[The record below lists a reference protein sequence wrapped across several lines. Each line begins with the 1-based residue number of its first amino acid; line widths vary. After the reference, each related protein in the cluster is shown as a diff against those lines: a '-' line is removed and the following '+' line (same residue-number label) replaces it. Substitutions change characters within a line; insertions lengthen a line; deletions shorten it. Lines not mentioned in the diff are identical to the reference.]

1 MNVKRSISYYKFL
14 LINPVC
20 FTFFVVG
27 FLSGCKGDSLP
38 AGVERVVCQPTNLKS
53 LTEKI
58 AEIEVVRLQEADS
71 LLLDDHVR
79 LVQRDSSLYLIDR
92 FGEEEKGI
100 YRFSLDGRFQGKIG
114 TKGNAPEEY
123 PDLSEVAV
131 DEMTDE
137 VTVFSEPY
145 LTLTR
150 YSKEGIFKSKKS
162 VDIPMAGVW
171 KFPFCYW
178 VVSGFGKHPEPPYLL
193 RLDTALHVTD
203 TVFLP
208 ANPHFK
214 KAAAAFPMFAS
225 DGEEAK
231 FSQFFYPVIYKVSA
245 DSVRPAIFF
254 DFGNDYP
261 TWEEIMQGDSKKL
274 TQGNYV
280 VVTNYYESP
289 DYISV
294 AVGEAKGKKGVNA
307 YYGWKDKSSERWDWI
322 DATASSKLKWYMTQ
336 MCGFAKDGRAMY
348 FFFGNELENLPD
360 DARRLV
366 KNPEELEHI
375 NPEVDMFVLLCRF
388 RQD

>member
-1 MNVKRSISYYKFL
+1 MKPCILRNKQLMFIHIYMVFW
-14 LINPVC
+14 
-20 FTFFVVG
+20 VG
-27 FLSGCKGDSLP
+27 NLLSGCKGDSLP

-100 YRFSLDGRFQGKIG
+100 YRFALDGRFRGKIG

-131 DEMTDE
+131 DEVTNE

-145 LTLTR
+145 LTITR
-150 YSKEGIFKSKKS
+150 YSKEGVFKGKKS

-171 KFPFCYW
+171 KFPSCHW

-208 ANPHFK
+208 TNPHFK

-254 DFGNDYP
+254 DFGDDYP
-261 TWEEIMQGDSKKL
+261 TWDEIMQGDSKKL
-274 TQGNYV
+274 TEGNYV
-280 VVTNYYESP
+280 IVSDYYESP

-294 AVGEAKGKKGVNA
+294 SVSEAKGKKGINA
-307 YYGWKDKSSERWDWI
+307 YYGWKDKSSEKWDWI
-322 DATASSKLKWYMTQ
+322 DLTTFPKREWYMTQ
-336 MCGFAKDGRAMY
+336 MCGFTKDGRAVY
-348 FFFGNELENLPD
+348 FFFGNELEDLPD
-360 DARRLV
+360 DARKLV

-375 NPEVDMFVLLCRF
+375 NPEVDMFALLCRF